1 MKNLS
6 FIYVCLA
13 FFFAINL
20 ISENNESETLTL
32 ATVEKSFNDLMSNI
46 DLNNRQKSEIRKN
59 IVTQLQSLIDQDAL
73 NDPDQLSTALT
84 IATNSALSS
93 QQTESQIRKLKLA
106 IEKKINNTG
115 APNNSLST
123 GLAETPVKKT
133 PHELLVLKFKKQLQ
147 KVTDYTL
154 SNEKQLK
161 GHEVGYFTPADIN
174 ALSEA
179 IETNTNLLNLTIPNL
194 SVRYTNDNR
203 MYSSYIPLPQVE
215 VLGKA
220 LLKNTTLETLT
231 IAMHSSEHVIHLLEL
246 LEKGSLKKLNIG
258 GRCDIQFDG
267 DRTIWPSVRSTLLN
281 NKNLAI
287 NVAPC
292 SGRYREPQD
301 FKEILKKD
309 GTDARFFD

>member
-154 SNEKQLK
+154 SNE
-161 GHEVGYFTPADIN
+161 N
-174 ALSEA
+174 
-179 IETNTNLLNLTIPNL
+179 NLRGTRW
-194 SVRYTNDNR
+194 V
-203 MYSSYIPLPQVE
+203 
-215 VLGKA
+215 
-220 LLKNTTLETLT
+220 
-231 IAMHSSEHVIHLLEL
+231 
-246 LEKGSLKKLNIG
+246 
-258 GRCDIQFDG
+258 
-267 DRTIWPSVRSTLLN
+267 TLLQLILMP
-281 NKNLAI
+281 LAKRLKLI
-287 NVAPC
+287 LIYLTLLFLIYLFDIPMITVCIVAIFPC
-292 SGRYREPQD
+292 HR
-301 FKEILKKD
+301 LK
-309 GTDARFFD
+309 F